1 MVQVA
6 EKLCPKCRSKMIIL
20 PACCAVRRRGFKK
33 MLKCPRSGCG
43 HKEGYG
49 EIKQ

>member
-1 MVQVA
+1 MEIA
-6 EKLCPKCRSKMIIL
+6 KKLCPRCGNKMIIL
-20 PACCAVRRRGFKK
+20 SACCAIRRKGFKK

-43 HKEGYG
+43 YKEGYR